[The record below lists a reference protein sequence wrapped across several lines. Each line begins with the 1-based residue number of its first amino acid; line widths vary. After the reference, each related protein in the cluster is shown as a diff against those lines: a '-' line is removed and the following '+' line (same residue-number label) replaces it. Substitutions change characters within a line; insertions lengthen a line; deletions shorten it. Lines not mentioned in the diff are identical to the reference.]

1 MEMKTQVLFFR
12 LVLAMSFLML
22 PTVSASAEEIDVKE
36 IIHQIDQ
43 LYRSNFSYS
52 EVEMEIVTPH
62 WQRTLSMQAWTQ
74 GMDQTFIRITAPDKE
89 KGMATLRI
97 KNEMWNYLPKTN
109 KVIKIPPSMM
119 MSSWMGSDF
128 TNDDLVKEFSL
139 YDDFS
144 YQLIPSSKGSE
155 DTVLINCIPRPDLPI
170 VWHNIVIA
178 VRKEDHLPVWQK
190 YYDEKGQLM
199 RILIYSDIK
208 KFGTRTLPATMEM
221 IPQNEEGHKT
231 VIRYLTLDLDR
242 KLNPEV
248 FSLRNLRG
256 D

>member
-22 PTVSASAEEIDVKE
+22 PAVSASAEEIDVKE